1 MNLKRKESIRKEKE
15 NKKLSKWWLLLL
27 IQLSRIKKNKLDLK
41 IKKCS
46 SILKINLRNKN
57 KTNNVKPEN
66 KMNKKNKWE
75 NILQDKLK
83 IKNSKKLKRKKLIK
97 NKPKFGKK
105 TLKTFSIMKKIR
117 LITWKM
123 FTSNIKAFWKN
134 KWKTSKIRK
143 TERKWTL
150 WNYFTTRL
158 LWKKLLDKI
167 KTLKKQRFERI
178 KLVWFLKLYFLTS
191 FLLSCLMR
199 YIIFMPFLID

>member
-1 MNLKRKESIRKEKE
+1 MNLKRKEIIRRDKE
-15 NKKLSKWWLLLL
+15 NKKLSKLWLLLL
-27 IQLSRIKKNKLDLK
+27 IQLSRIKNNKLDLK

-46 SILKINLRNKN
+46 GILKINLRNKN

-75 NILQDKLK
+75 NIWQDKLK
-83 IKNSKKLKRKKLIK
+83 IKNSKKLKKRKLIK

-123 FTSNIKAFWKN
+123 FTSNMKAFWKN
-134 KWKTSKIRK
+134 KWKISKIRK

-150 WNYFTTRL
+150 WNYFTTRP

-178 KLVWFLKLYFLTS
+178 KLIWFLKLYFLTS
-191 FLLSCLMR
+191 FFTKLFNEIQNL
-199 YIIFMPFLID
+199 MPFLID